1 MLKEPTCGLSAL
13 HEDHVGPRAAPA
25 PTCGLDDGDDDDD
38 DDDDADGDDDDGD
51 DDGDDGGGYGDDAIC

>member
-1 MLKEPTCGLSAL
+1 MLVHARGLSAL
-13 HEDHVGPRAAPA
+13 LEDHDRPRAAPA
-25 PTCGLDDGDDDDD
+25 PTRGLDDGDDDD